1 MEENM
6 KTTIKRF
13 DDLTTFEIYD
23 ILALRTEIFIVEQD
37 CIYADC
43 DGKDK
48 NAYHLYISENDS
60 IIAYCRILDKGINF
74 DEISL
79 GRFAVRMDYRSKGLA
94 KKMLGEVI
102 GFIKNELKATSVKL
116 SAQQYIMEL
125 YASYGFLPIG
135 EPYDDDGIVH
145 VDMEYRFG

>member
-1 MEENM
+1 ME
-6 KTTIKRF
+6 TVIKRF

-48 NAYHLYISENDS
+48 NAYHLCMLENNK

-74 DEISL
+74 DEVSL
-79 GRFAVRMDYRSKGLA
+79 GRFAVQKKYRSNGLA
-94 KKMLGEVI
+94 KKMLGEVMD
-102 GFIKNELKATSVKL
+102 FIKNELKVPAVKL
-116 SAQQYIMEL
+116 SAQQYIMRL
-125 YASYGFLPIG
+125 YTSYGFIPIG
-135 EPYDDDGIVH
+135 EPYDDDSIIH
-145 VDMEYRFG
+145 VDMKYDFSQI

>member
-1 MEENM
+1 M

-13 DDLTTFEIYD
+13 DELTPFEIYD
-23 ILALRTEIFIVEQD
+23 ILFLRTEIFIVEQD

-48 NAYHLYISENDS
+48 KAYHLRITEDERL
-60 IIAYCRILDKGINF
+60 IAYCRILDKGVNF

-79 GRFAVRMDYRSKGLA
+79 GRFAVHPDYRSKGIA
-94 KKMLGEVI
+94 KNMLKEAMA
-102 GFIKNELKATSVKL
+102 FIKAELNALSVKL
-116 SAQQYIMEL
+116 SAQAYIMEL
-125 YASYGFLPIG
+125 YASYGFKPLS

-145 VDMEYRFG
+145 VDMEYKFD